1 MITLTWTSMNID
13 AYKHHVYTGLQ
24 KLDELVHNINDIIE
38 NRIESNLRIVSKA
51 SAFVFVDGSSF
62 SPDSF
67 VRDQQVHADALAA
80 VLQVGPAAP
89 CLSLSLSLSLSFF
102 LSLSL
107 SLSLTHTLCLLA
119 AVSLDSLVVR
129 LIADEERGG

>member
-1 MITLTWTSMNID
+1 
-13 AYKHHVYTGLQ
+13 
-24 KLDELVHNINDIIE
+24 
-38 NRIESNLRIVSKA
+38 
-51 SAFVFVDGSSF
+51 
-62 SPDSF
+62 
-67 VRDQQVHADALAA
+67 
-80 VLQVGPAAP
+80 VGPAAP